1 MLNIKEAYTKDALIK
16 TSVYAC
22 CHVVLLVLSEIFA
35 PLEDTYDSYI
45 YGLCSKIIMGLL
57 IMPVFCSLIRC
68 IYNKDLL
75 VKDVFYYYTHD
86 YTKVLKLYLIYGLP
100 YEIISFLSDN
110 VMDIASKLTDN
121 KFIMLLIGLVALV
134 LLLVFGIMQMLAC
147 MRLVCQPSDDI
158 SKSHL
163 FKKAIS
169 IEVKYVLISF
179 VVILIL
185 GLVTFFLSGDIISVL
200 ALVICTPWYINKYYK
215 LINSERA

>member
-1 MLNIKEAYTKDALIK
+1 
-16 TSVYAC
+16 
-22 CHVVLLVLSEIFA
+22 
-35 PLEDTYDSYI
+35 
-45 YGLCSKIIMGLL
+45 
-57 IMPVFCSLIRC
+57 
-68 IYNKDLL
+68 
-75 VKDVFYYYTHD
+75 
-86 YTKVLKLYLIYGLP
+86 
-100 YEIISFLSDN
+100 
-110 VMDIASKLTDN
+110 MDIASKLTDN